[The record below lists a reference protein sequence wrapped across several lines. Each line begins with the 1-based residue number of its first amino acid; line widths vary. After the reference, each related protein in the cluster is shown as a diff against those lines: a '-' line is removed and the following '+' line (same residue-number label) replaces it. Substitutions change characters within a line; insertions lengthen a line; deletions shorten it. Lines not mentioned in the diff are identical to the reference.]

1 MALLAGT
8 RGPSS
13 QRGSWDA
20 ACARTYTRSSRGMKC
35 SDYVMLVL
43 IPNPE
48 PTAPPPGAAGLTPL
62 LLHVPGLST
71 DAGSTLPL
79 WLLLVVN
86 GLLVRFAPHSER
98 STLNNNP
105 LVFIQAVMVDFP
117 DGTVA

>member
-48 PTAPPPGAAGLTPL
+48 PTAPPPGQLASP
-62 LLHVPGLST
+62 PCSST
-71 DAGSTLPL
+71 SRDSVQTLGPPSPCGS
-79 WLLLVVN
+79 
-86 GLLVRFAPHSER
+86 S
-98 STLNNNP
+98 
-105 LVFIQAVMVDFP
+105 
-117 DGTVA
+117 